1 MSNQLIRYLWAL
13 PATAVGLVVVLI
25 AWLSGGRA
33 KIVDG
38 VIEVEGGL
46 VTAFMRRGFLGFTP
60 ASARTIGHVIL
71 GLDQANLDSCRIH
84 ERTHV
89 RQFERWGILFLAAYL
104 ASSWSARRRGLDP
117 YYDNRFEREAFDAER
132 LASS

>member
-1 MSNQLIRYLWAL
+1 MSHLFRYAWAF
-13 PATAVGLVVVLI
+13 PATAVGLFFVLL

-33 KIVDG
+33 RVVDG

-46 VTAFMRRGFLGFTP
+46 VTRFLRGGFLGFTA
-60 ASARTIGHVIL
+60 ASARTLGHVIL
-71 GLDQANLDSCRIH
+71 GRDQANLDSSRIH

-89 RQFERWGILFLAAYL
+89 RQYERWGVLLLPAYL

-117 YYDNRFEREAFDAER
+117 YYDNRFEREAFEAEQ
-132 LASS
+132 